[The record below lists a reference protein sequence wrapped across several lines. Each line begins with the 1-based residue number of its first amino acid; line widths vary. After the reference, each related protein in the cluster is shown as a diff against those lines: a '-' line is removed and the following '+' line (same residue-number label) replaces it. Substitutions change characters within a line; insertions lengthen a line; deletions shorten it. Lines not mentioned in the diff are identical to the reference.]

1 MSDEKLKTAI
11 LKEAE
16 EKAKEEFKRKRVIEV
31 QNLLLALL
39 EKQEAL
45 KKEKALIAEKE
56 RILKLDF
63 EDIRQGEFEKVQE
76 RHKKSKIAGNSS
88 VTIPESLLDFTK
100 VIRPNGT
107 SIPYNS
113 GWYEVTSGT
122 GSTTYPY
129 AITTTNP
136 AYYGSDVTVGA
147 TGLGGSTA
155 SYNASYTLT
164 ATSGGW
170 LELSS
175 GTYSVGDKN
184 FYFSNSKIL

>member
-16 EKAKEEFKRKRVIEV
+16 EKAKEEFKKKRVIEV

-107 SIPYNS
+107 SVPYIN
-113 GWYEVTSGT
+113 GWYEVTSTPGT
-122 GSTTYPY
+122 YTYPGNGTY
-129 AITTTNP
+129 TNP
-136 AYYGSDVTVGA
+136 NY
-147 TGLGGSTA
+147 GLGSSSIGLDGSTA